1 MSSHDEFDGLV
12 AVVTGGAS
20 GIGKAIADTLAAA
33 GARVAVLDRD
43 PGDAPPSG
51 GINLYCD
58 VVDDASVRDAV
69 ARVHETFG
77 RLDIVV
83 NNAGIGAQGTI
94 EDNSDDEWRN
104 LFEVNVFGA
113 VRVSRAALPHLR
125 RSPSGARGGTRGR
138 AGPPRRPN
146 PGARRGRPG
155 GAGGGP
161 PACPRAP
168 RRRPRATGADGGAP
182 RGKR

>member
-125 RSPSGARGGTRGR
+125 RSPSAARVLTC
-138 AGPPRRPN
+138 AKAAPPRL
-146 PGARRGRPG
+146 AH
-155 GAGGGP
+155 
-161 PACPRAP
+161 PAAT
-168 RRRPRATGADGGAP
+168 RRR
-182 RGKR
+182 KRPLRTRTPPK